1 MEWDHLRSNAKAAR
15 HLDFAQRDGIILSI
29 MPIYEFTCE
38 TCSEDFETLVRSSDW
53 EGEVECPGCG
63 SEKLE
68 KRLSV
73 FAAGSGDG
81 FPADNPPCSGM
92 PSNCGRC
99 ALDN

>member
-1 MEWDHLRSNAKAAR
+1 MMLT
-15 HLDFAQRDGIILSI
+15 
-29 MPIYEFTCE
+29 MPIYEFNCE
-38 TCSEDFETLVRSSDW
+38 DCDKEFETLVRTSDW
-53 EGEVECPGCG
+53 EGEVDCPSCG

-73 FAAGSGDG
+73 FAAGAEASS
-81 FPADNPPCSGM
+81 ADMPPCSGM